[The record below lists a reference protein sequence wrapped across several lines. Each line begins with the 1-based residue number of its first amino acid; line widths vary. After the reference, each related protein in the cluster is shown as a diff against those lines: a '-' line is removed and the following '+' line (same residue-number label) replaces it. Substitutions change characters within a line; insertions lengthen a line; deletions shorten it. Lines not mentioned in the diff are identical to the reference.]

1 MGGQDGLASATRQIA
16 PPGTDR
22 DHAVAP
28 DQVCGSAL
36 PGEIVLR
43 DGTPAVIW
51 PLLPTDAET
60 LRDVFRRLSPESRRH
75 RFLQV
80 LRQLDDPMIRL
91 LVESVDGVHHVAL
104 LLTVLPPG
112 GKEEPAGVARLLQ
125 VPGDP
130 ATAEIAVTVV
140 DDWQRRGA
148 GTALVSALMD
158 RRPPAVTRLHALVD
172 ASNRASLA
180 LLARTGRMSRGL
192 PERGV
197 LDVTVDLPQASQPLS
212 RSRKVAGLRAPGAQ
226 EFAEQAYVLLQLPQ
240 ASLITAVRGYLE
252 LVTRIADVNRDLT
265 VKWIRAADRGYG

>member
-16 PPGTDR
+16 LPGIDR

-28 DQVCGSAL
+28 DRVRGLAL

-104 LLTVLPPG
+104 LLIVLPPG

-148 GTALVSALMD
+148 GTALVSALME
-158 RRPPAVTRLHALVD
+158 RRPPAVTRLHALAD
-172 ASNRASLA
+172 AGNHAALA

-197 LDVTVDLPQASQPLS
+197 LDVAVDLSEARQPLS
-212 RSRKVAGLRAPGAQ
+212 RSRKVVGLRAPGAQ

-240 ASLITAVRGYLE
+240 ASLVTAVKGYLE
-252 LVTRIADVNRDLT
+252 FIARIADVNRDLT
-265 VKWIRAADRGYG
+265 VQWIRAAGRGCA

>member
-16 PPGTDR
+16 LPGTDR

-28 DQVCGSAL
+28 DRVRGLAL

-104 LLTVLPPG
+104 LLIVLPPG

-148 GTALVSALMD
+148 GTALVSALME
-158 RRPPAVTRLHALVD
+158 RRPPAVARLHALVD
-172 ASNRASLA
+172 AGNHASLA

-192 PERGV
+192 PDRGV
-197 LDVTVDLPQASQPLS
+197 LDVTVDLPQARQPLS
-212 RSRKVAGLRAPGAQ
+212 RSRKVVGLRAPGAQ

-240 ASLITAVRGYLE
+240 ASLVTAVKGYLE
-252 LVTRIADVNRDLT
+252 FIARIAEVNRDLT
-265 VKWIRAADRGYG
+265 VQWIRAAGRGYA